1 MPLGHQIVGG
11 QERAASV
18 VDEYRSER
26 QFIVVAVQYHQWD
39 VEALEWAIV
48 LQKHLRTQQDHA
60 AASAVVDEFDL
71 LGGGGYLVEVE
82 QLQPVAGIAAGG
94 LDALDDLEEE
104 GRVAHHLAVLLV
116 DHQIHSTRRR
126 GLDLGKVVAAALR
139 LTEDEIPCL
148 IADTGSAV
156 QYHGYGGRGQVQPLG
171 QFFRCDTHIVYLI
184 CS

>member
-26 QFIVVAVQYHQWD
+26 QFIVVAVQYHQRD

-48 LQKHLRTQQDHA
+48 LQKHLRAQQDHA
-60 AASAVVDEFDL
+60 AAPAVVDELDL
-71 LGGGGYLVEVE
+71 LRGGGYLVEVE

-139 LTEDEIPCL
+139 LTEDEIPRL

-171 QFFRCDTHIVYLI
+171 QFLRCNTHFAHLV